1 MTKNDSTVSIFSEL
15 TPQKKPILLKKAGRT
30 WGKYYCHIKYDGS
43 QFRYMRSAL
52 CLVFIVVFP
61 LFLVGSVKLLERMI
75 SALCLVMFPCLFL
88 VGSAGL

>member
-1 MTKNDSTVSIFSEL
+1 
-15 TPQKKPILLKKAGRT
+15 
-30 WGKYYCHIKYDGS
+30 
-43 QFRYMRSAL
+43 MRSAL

-75 SALCLVMFPCLFL
+75 SALCLVMFACLFL

>member
-1 MTKNDSTVSIFSEL
+1 M
-15 TPQKKPILLKKAGRT
+15 LKLNIIVTLSMMEAN
-30 WGKYYCHIKYDGS
+30 CA
-43 QFRYMRSAL
+43 MRSEL

-61 LFLVGSVKLLERMI
+61 LFLVGSVKLLERML

>member
-1 MTKNDSTVSIFSEL
+1 
-15 TPQKKPILLKKAGRT
+15 
-30 WGKYYCHIKYDGS
+30 
-43 QFRYMRSAL
+43 MRSAL

-75 SALCLVMFPCLFL
+75 SALCLVFMFACVFL

>member
-1 MTKNDSTVSIFSEL
+1 MKDYMNGTTSNG
-15 TPQKKPILLKKAGRT
+15 QILSSNKT
-30 WGKYYCHIKYDGS
+30 KYYCHIKYDGS
-43 QFRYMRSAL
+43 QFRYMRSEL

-61 LFLVGSVKLLERMI
+61 SFLVGSVKLLEHMI